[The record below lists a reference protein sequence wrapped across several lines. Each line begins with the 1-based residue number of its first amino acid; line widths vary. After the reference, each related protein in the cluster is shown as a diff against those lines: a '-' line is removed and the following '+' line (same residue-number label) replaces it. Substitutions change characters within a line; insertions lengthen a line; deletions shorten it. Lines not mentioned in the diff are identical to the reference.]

1 MSLRKLIAAFAL
13 PLAIGV
19 ALAGPANSAPTPE
32 EDAVLVAAPP
42 KPAPPKPAP
51 PKAPRP
57 VPGGPKAPRT
67 APRSPNSPPAEPAPS
82 QPPTVAPT
90 PSQPPRPTSTPASP
104 PDSWYHARVVCPLF
118 EQGKPK
124 GDVTGSG
131 SGHTK
136 SAAVDA
142 AERDAQ
148 RNVPDYHYKGNCRE
162 I

>member
-1 MSLRKLIAAFAL
+1 MSLRKLIATVAL

-42 KPAPPKPAP
+42 KPAPPK
-51 PKAPRP
+51 APRP
-57 VPGGPKAPRT
+57 APGRPKAPRT
-67 APRSPNSPPAEPAPS
+67 APRSPNSPPAKPAPS
-82 QPPTVAPT
+82 QQPTVAPT
-90 PSQPPRPTSTPASP
+90 PSQPPRATSTPPRP
-104 PDSWYHARVVCPLF
+104 PNSQYHARVECPLF

-124 GDVTGSG
+124 GVVTGSG

-136 SAAVDA
+136 PAAIDA

-148 RNVPDYHYKGNCRE
+148 RNVPDYHYKGACRE